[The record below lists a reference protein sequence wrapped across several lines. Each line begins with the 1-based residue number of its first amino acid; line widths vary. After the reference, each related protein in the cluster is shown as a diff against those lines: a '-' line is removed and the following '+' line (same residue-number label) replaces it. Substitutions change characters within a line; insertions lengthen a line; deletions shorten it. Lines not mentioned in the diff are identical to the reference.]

1 MVKIAFASMNG
12 GGLED
17 VIADRFGRA
26 PVFTIVE
33 LDEQGNIV
41 NVKVIENPG
50 AQAASG
56 AGVKSVQA
64 LVNEGVD
71 IAVGPNFGPNAQ
83 VLLEEMNIKPV
94 RIPAGTKIAEALE
107 KVKREILGH

>member
-1 MVKIAFASMNG
+1 MVKIGFASMNG

-33 LDEQGNIV
+33 LDEQGNIL
-41 NVKVIENPG
+41 NVKVVENPG
-50 AQAASG
+50 ASASSG
-56 AGVKSVQA
+56 AGVKSVQV
-64 LVNEGVD
+64 LVDEGVD

-83 VLLEEMNIKPV
+83 VILEEMNIKAV
-94 RIPAGTKIAEALE
+94 RIPAGTKIADALE
-107 KVKREILGH
+107 KVKKEVLGL